1 MYEKL
6 EKLDPVGAKKIHPN
20 NLRRI
25 IRAIEVSIK
34 TGKPFSYYEEET
46 KKQES
51 PYDLLM
57 YGLTR
62 PRKELYQR
70 INQRVVNMINAGFV
84 EEVKRL
90 LKMGYGPELNSMQGL
105 GYRQIIDYLY
115 GKTTLN
121 EAINL
126 ISRDT
131 RRYAKRQYTWFL
143 RDRNIVWLD
152 VSKEGKEKIISN
164 IVKDIEGKLK
174 NT

>member
-1 MYEKL
+1 
-6 EKLDPVGAKKIHPN
+6 
-20 NLRRI
+20 
-25 IRAIEVSIK
+25 
-34 TGKPFSYYEEET
+34 
-46 KKQES
+46 
-51 PYDLLM
+51 
-57 YGLTR
+57 
-62 PRKELYQR
+62 
-70 INQRVVNMINAGFV
+70 
-84 EEVKRL
+84 
-90 LKMGYGPELNSMQGL
+90 MGYGPELNSMQGL